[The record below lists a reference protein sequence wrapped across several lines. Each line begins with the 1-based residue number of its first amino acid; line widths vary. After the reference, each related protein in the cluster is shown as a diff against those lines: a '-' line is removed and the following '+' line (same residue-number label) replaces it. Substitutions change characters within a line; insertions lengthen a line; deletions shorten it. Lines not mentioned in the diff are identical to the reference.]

1 MNNNNKRSYRGIVL
15 MGTAAAAALFAGQA
29 MAQQAAA
36 PAASQNQTAQNQ
48 TAQNQPA
55 QNQTTQNQ
63 AANTGLEQVVVTA
76 TRQSSTVNKVA
87 LSVTA
92 QSQHDLDQQGTQQF
106 KDLVGNVPGL
116 FINQS
121 LGTGLANVEIRG
133 IAQGSQGA
141 ATTGFYLDD
150 TPISKRNV
158 GGGVATSNGTP
169 LPPLFDLQRVEVL
182 RGPQGTLYGSGSE
195 GGTVRYITPAPDL
208 DKYSFYAKTSASITQ
223 DGSPSWDAGLAV
235 GGPIIDGKL
244 GFRISYY
251 DNHRGGWIDIIDP
264 VTQQNIGKDA
274 NYDDTR
280 VFHGAL
286 LWAPRDDFRVNFS
299 YLNSGEA
306 TPDSQN
312 FYSKPI
318 ANKINI
324 PQACFNT
331 SSLAGTTL
339 AAYNGTPLPHS
350 INPAPVS
357 CASAGVTYVR
367 PALTYGPYNLQKYQV
382 LGVDGAPATTVL
394 NVASLSFEKDFD
406 GFTAK
411 LINSYVN
418 DTERTTTDETSQ
430 STSVTENG
438 SVGGFVIPQGFP
450 LYNNDGL
457 GKNFSGHF
465 VSFNKRQGVTE
476 ELRFSN
482 TDTSSRLNWVAGIYY
497 NEYWTHAGYTQISN
511 MAAQAQALFG
521 MTEIQRYGVPA
532 ITPAF
537 DPDYPGNIVTQYGS
551 EVFDH
556 KDQELRDK
564 EIAAYAEVNY
574 NVTDALQLTVGL
586 RQSEVGFHYHQSF
599 YGAVNSNNNPTLA
612 NGLESLGNT
621 DEKPFTPKFGVKYQF
636 DDDVMAYA
644 TAAKGFRPGG
654 VNARLSPNICGPAA
668 AQYGLTVDQL
678 PTTYKSDT
686 VWSYE
691 AGAKARMFDG
701 MLQLNGDVYRIDWK
715 NVQATQSPGFGCGI
729 VFTANAGGAR
739 SQGVELEAQAILA
752 EGLVANA
759 GFELDNAEY
768 TSTAAA
774 IHGPIKDLD
783 VALKGQPFAIP
794 PWTLNLGARYSLPSD
809 SDWLPYVRADLRL
822 AGAYNQS
829 EFGLGTYTPDVN
841 HVASTQNL
849 NLRVGVEYNQ
859 YDINLFIL
867 NATNYDNG
875 ITNGGRSGCKDAACS
890 PTSGAGYSAYT
901 PIFNVNAPQ
910 PRTIGIQLAY
920 RQ

>member
-1 MNNNNKRSYRGIVL
+1 
-15 MGTAAAAALFAGQA
+15 
-29 MAQQAAA
+29 
-36 PAASQNQTAQNQ
+36 
-48 TAQNQPA
+48 
-55 QNQTTQNQ
+55 
-63 AANTGLEQVVVTA
+63 
-76 TRQSSTVNKVA
+76 
-87 LSVTA
+87 
-92 QSQHDLDQQGTQQF
+92 
-106 KDLVGNVPGL
+106 
-116 FINQS
+116 
-121 LGTGLANVEIRG
+121 
-133 IAQGSQGA
+133 
-141 ATTGFYLDD
+141 
-150 TPISKRNV
+150 
-158 GGGVATSNGTP
+158 
-169 LPPLFDLQRVEVL
+169 
-182 RGPQGTLYGSGSE
+182 
-195 GGTVRYITPAPDL
+195 
-208 DKYSFYAKTSASITQ
+208 
-223 DGSPSWDAGLAV
+223 
-235 GGPIIDGKL
+235 
-244 GFRISYY
+244 
-251 DNHRGGWIDIIDP
+251 

-286 LWAPRDDFRVNFS
+286 LWAPSDDFRMNFS
-299 YLNSGEA
+299 YLTSGES

-312 FYSKPI
+312 YYTKPI
-318 ANKINI
+318 ANAVNI
-324 PQACFNT
+324 PRGCFNSNT
-331 SSLAGTTL
+331 AGPGGTSLAGSTL
-339 AAYNGTPLPHS
+339 ANYSGTPLAHV
-350 INPAPVS
+350 INPPQVS
-357 CASAGVTYVR
+357 CSSAGVTFVR

-382 LGVDGAPATTVL
+382 LGVDGAPATTNM

-406 GFTAK
+406 GFSAK

-430 STSVTENG
+430 ATSIVENG
-438 SVGGFVIPQGFP
+438 TVGGYVIPQGFP
-450 LYNNDGL
+450 LYGIDQPQGTDA
-457 GKNFSGHF
+457 NFSGHF
-465 VSFNKRQGVTE
+465 ISFNKRQGVTE
-476 ELRFSN
+476 ELRFTN
-482 TDTSSRLNWVAGIYY
+482 TDTSSRLNWVAGLYY
-497 NEYWTHAGYTQISN
+497 NEDWTHAGYTMVTGSLN
-511 MAAQAQALFG
+511 AEAESLFG
-521 MTEIQRYGVPA
+521 LTEMQRYGVP
-532 ITPAF
+532 PAPLTY
-537 DPDYPGNIVTQYGS
+537 DPDYPGTIRTQYGS
-551 EVFDH
+551 DIFDH

-564 EIAAYAEVNY
+564 EIAVYAEVNY

-599 YGAVNSNNNPTLA
+599 YGPVNSNNNPTLA

-809 SDWLPYVRADLRL
+809 SDWLPYIRADLRL

-829 EFGLGTYTPDVN
+829 VFGLGSFQPDNN
-841 HVASTQNL
+841 HVASSQNL
-849 NLRVGVEYNQ
+849 NLRLGVEYNQ
-859 YDINLFIL
+859 YDINLFVL

-875 ITNGGRSGCKDAACS
+875 LFSGGRSGCKDAACS

>member
-1 MNNNNKRSYRGIVL
+1 MIQFGKGSYRRLTLLGL
-15 MGTAAAAALFAGQA
+15 TAPAALFAGQA
-29 MAQQAAA
+29 LAQQAA
-36 PAASQNQTAQNQ
+36 PAG
-48 TAQNQPA
+48 
-55 QNQTTQNQ
+55 NQ

-76 TRQSSTVNKVA
+76 TRQESTVNKVA

-92 QSQHDLDQQGTQQF
+92 QSQQDLDQQGVQQF
-106 KDLVGNVPGL
+106 KDFIGQVPGL

-195 GGTVRYITPAPDL
+195 GGTVRYITPTPDL
-208 DKYSFYAKTSASITQ
+208 DKYSVYAKTSASLTQ
-223 DGSPSWDAGLAV
+223 DGSPSWDAGLAL

-244 GFRISYY
+244 GFRMSYY
-251 DNHRGGWIDIIDP
+251 DYHRGGWIDIINP
-264 VTQQNIGKDA
+264 TSLQNVGKDA

-280 VFHGAL
+280 VFHGSL
-286 LWAPRDDFRVNFS
+286 LYAPTDDFRVNFS
-299 YLNSGEA
+299 YLTSGES

-312 FYSKPI
+312 FYTKPI
-318 ANKINI
+318 KDTINI

-331 SSLAGTTL
+331 SSLAGTTQ
-339 AAYNGTPLPHS
+339 AAYTGTPLPHS

-357 CASAGVTYVR
+357 CSSPGVTYTR
-367 PALTYGPYNLQKYQV
+367 PAFTYGPYNLQKYQV
-382 LGVDGAPATTVL
+382 LGVDGAPASTVL

-406 GFTAK
+406 GFTGK

-418 DTERTTTDETSQ
+418 DVERTTTDETSQ
-430 STSVTENG
+430 STSIAENG
-438 SVGGFVIPQGFP
+438 TVGIYKIPQGFP

-457 GKNFSGHF
+457 DKNFSGHF

-482 TDTSSRLNWVAGIYY
+482 TDTSSRLNWVAGLYY
-497 NEYWTHAGYTQISN
+497 NEYWTHAGYIQVSN
-511 MAAQAQALFG
+511 MEAQAQALFG

-532 ITPAF
+532 IAPVY

-564 EIAAYAEVNY
+564 EVAAYAEVNY
-574 NVTDALQLTVGL
+574 NVTDALQLTLGL
-586 RQSEVGFHYHQSF
+586 RQSEVGFYYHQSF

-612 NGLESLGNT
+612 NGLESLGST

-636 DDDVMAYA
+636 DDDTMAYA

-668 AQYGLTVDQL
+668 AQYGLTVDDL
-678 PTTYKSDT
+678 PKTYKSDS

-691 AGAKARMFDG
+691 LGAKARMFNG
-701 MLQLNGDVYRIDWK
+701 TVQVNGDVYRIDWK

-739 SQGVELEAQAILA
+739 SQGFELESQAILF
-752 EGLVANA
+752 EGFTANL
-759 GFELDNAEY
+759 GFELDDAYY
-768 TSTAAA
+768 TETATA
-774 IHGPIKDLD
+774 IHGPLKDLN
-783 VALKGQPFAIP
+783 VALKGQHFAVP
-794 PWTLNLGARYSLPSD
+794 PWTLNLGARYSLPTD
-809 SDWLPYVRADLRL
+809 GDWLPYVRADLRL
-822 AGAYNQS
+822 AGAFNQGVY
-829 EFGLGTYTPDVN
+829 GLGSFQPDNN
-841 HVASTQNL
+841 HVTSSQNL

-859 YDINLFIL
+859 YDINLFVL

-875 ITNGGRSGCKDAACS
+875 VLTGGRSGCKDAACS
-890 PTSGAGYSAYT
+890 PTTGAGYSAYT

-910 PRTIGIQLAY
+910 PRVIGIQLAY